1 MHINVYIYSYIYI
14 YTYKYIYIYIYIYC
28 TLFDHLAVSIT
39 MMISVVVYP
48 IILNTLVVYFIAF
61 FKYEDGVLFYQRD
74 MAF

>member
-1 MHINVYIYSYIYI
+1 MYIYI
-14 YTYKYIYIYIYIYC
+14 FIHIYTYIYIYIYIYC
-28 TLFDHLAVSIT
+28 ILFHHLAVSIT

-48 IILNTLVVYFIAF
+48 IIFNTLVVYFIPF

>member
-1 MHINVYIYSYIYI
+1 M
-14 YTYKYIYIYIYIYC
+14 
-28 TLFDHLAVSIT
+28 FDHLAVSIT

-48 IILNTLVVYFIAF
+48 IIFNTLVVYFIPF